1 MKKAI
6 IIIISVVVLALTG
19 ISVMFISN
27 AGDELNSFSV
37 RKLEGETFLIEIGTE
52 KTELNT
58 RCSLSVNKEHL
69 GENNYLYRV
78 LFNEQMLE
86 TLEPDYSVDYLDISV
101 CFNNGDEVKS
111 AYAVCDKSQGYEEI
125 RADGGNL
132 SFSGNKGYMEI
143 EFILSDFNPDDEMK
157 INLNFSLQGNGF
169 NSLNRIHGIE
179 QEIIV

>member
-1 MKKAI
+1 MKKILI
-6 IIIISVVVLALTG
+6 IILLVILTAAIGVSIPFIINS
-19 ISVMFISN
+19 
-27 AGDELNSFSV
+27 GDKLVSSSV
-37 RKLEGETFLIEIGTE
+37 RELEGETYLIEIDTE
-52 KTELNT
+52 KTESNT

-69 GENNYLYRV
+69 GENNYRCRI
-78 LFNEQMLE
+78 LFNEQILE
-86 TLEPDYSVDYLDISV
+86 TLEPDYSIDYLDISV
-101 CFNNGDEVKS
+101 CLNGGDEIKS
-111 AYAVCDKSQGYEEI
+111 AYAVCDKSKGYEEI
-125 RADGGNL
+125 RDDSGIL